1 MTTNE
6 VEEFLWTLSTCLEGE
21 IGNWRIRF
29 GGVAVSVR
37 VDRTADR
44 LEVSAPIA
52 SSRAPGTR
60 AEVSGC
66 GIRFLRRGS
75 EVRAVFA
82 ARLSELTINGL
93 QAGFQHVVVG
103 AAERPIR
110 P

>member
-1 MTTNE
+1 MTINE

-21 IGNWRIRF
+21 IGHWRIRF

-37 VDRTADR
+37 VDRAADR

-52 SSRAPGTR
+52 SSRDRSTR
-60 AEVSGC
+60 AEVSRS
-66 GIRFLRRGS
+66 GIRFQRRGS

-82 ARLSELTINGL
+82 AQLAELTINGL

-103 AAERPIR
+103 AGEVPIR